1 MKKPSAL
8 AEHNAKIAEARAW
21 IDKSTG
27 YARRDAQKYLKRLL
41 REREEYYRHK

>member
-1 MKKPSAL
+1 MNKAIN
-8 AEHNAKIAEARAW
+8 EHNEKIAEARAR

-27 YARRDAQKYLKRLL
+27 YARRDAQKYLKRLV

>member
-8 AEHNAKIAEARAW
+8 AEHNEKIAEARAR

-27 YARRDAQKYLKRLL
+27 CARRDAQKYLKRLL
-41 REREEYYRHK
+41 CERNEYYRHK